1 MKKSFFLTLFISSLC
16 GHLLAQTIT
25 PEDKML
31 LENNREFFLLHDI
44 PLNQYTFNNPELNLS
59 LKTAANAERKRKNS
73 LVAGGIVLGLGAIWT
88 ISGIASK
95 SERPNS
101 FGGELQDA
109 FAGFV
114 IGSGVAVAVASIP
127 LFVRADHK
135 KQQRDKAIRLS
146 QKWQSER

>member
-1 MKKSFFLTLFISSLC
+1 MKKSFFLTLFI
-16 GHLLAQTIT
+16 LLYGPLSAQTIT
-25 PEDKML
+25 PEDKVL

-44 PLNQYTFNNPELNLS
+44 SLNQYPFDNPELNLS

-109 FAGFV
+109 FAGFI

-146 QKWQSER
+146 QKWRSER